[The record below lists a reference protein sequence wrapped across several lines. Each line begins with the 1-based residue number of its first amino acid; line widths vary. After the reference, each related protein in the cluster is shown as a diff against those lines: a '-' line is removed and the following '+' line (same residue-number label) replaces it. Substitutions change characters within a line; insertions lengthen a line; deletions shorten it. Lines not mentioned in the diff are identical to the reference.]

1 MEQIQINAYA
11 KINLSIDVLRKRDD
25 GYHDVS
31 MVLQQIDLHDTVTVS
46 CCEDAGQG
54 AIELS
59 ANIQT
64 VPMGQDNIAWKA
76 SGLMKQLFPHK
87 SRETIRI
94 HIEKRIPMAAG
105 LAGGSA
111 DAAAVLH
118 ALNALWQCNLSVAEL
133 MEIGVKLGAD
143 VPFCIMGQAVKNA
156 VLNFDKGSIS
166 TCAFAEGI
174 GEKLTPLPP
183 LKAFAVLFTPP
194 VFVSTAEIYKSLD
207 LNKVRTRP
215 DTHSLIL
222 GLREQDFEKIKAS
235 MYNVLEEVSVEKYPV
250 IGENRAWLQSISSP
264 AKTMM
269 SGSGPT
275 LFALTQDK
283 NLANAIFKK
292 IQEDEGKKE
301 GNAFLTETSY

>member
-59 ANIQT
+59 ANIQA

-76 SGLMKQLFPHK
+76 ASLMKQLFPHK
-87 SRETIRI
+87 GRDAVRI

-118 ALNALWQCNLSVAEL
+118 ALNYLWQCGLSVEEL

-143 VPFCIMGQAVKNA
+143 VPFCVMGQAAKNED
-156 VLNFDKGSIS
+156 LNFNNGGIS
-166 TCAFAEGI
+166 TCALAEGI

-183 LKAFAVLFTPP
+183 LKAFAVLFKPP
-194 VFVSTAEIYKSLD
+194 VSLSTAEIYKSLD

-215 DTHSLIL
+215 DTSSLIQ
-222 GLREQDFEKIKAS
+222 GLREQDFEKVQAS
-235 MYNVLEEVSVEKYPV
+235 MYNVLEEVSTERYPV
-250 IGENRAWLQSISSP
+250 IAERRAWLEAIS
-264 AKTMM
+264 
-269 SGSGPT
+269 
-275 LFALTQDK
+275 
-283 NLANAIFKK
+283 
-292 IQEDEGKKE
+292 
-301 GNAFLTETSY
+301 